1 MTYHVTQNTMECLGG
16 PLDGAYRS
24 LYRGEREY
32 VYVGSFGRHKYLV
45 QSQDDGMYLV
55 YQGLA
60 RG

>member
-1 MTYHVTQNTMECLGG
+1 MECLGG